1 MTELLQKT
9 RKKLAA
15 LWSGFRELTG
25 DSAYEHY
32 VARQRR
38 KNPDCPVPSHEEF
51 HRQRMESKCNDKD
64 NLSSCC

>member
-9 RKKLAA
+9 RKKLTT

-25 DSAYEHY
+25 DSAYELY

-38 KNPDCPVPSHEEF
+38 KDPDGPVPTREEF
-51 HRQRMESKCNDKD
+51 YHQRMER
-64 NLSSCC
+64 